1 MAHNAHERV
10 GVAKKDREIRSVGAL
25 IIAMDRENGH
35 VTVLW
40 SQTAQACNKKR
51 AGEPTL
57 PLLDDEL
64 ALVSDNNACDFIA
77 RDVVSVFN

>member
-35 VTVLW
+35 MTVLW
-40 SQTAQACNKKR
+40 SQTTQACNKKR

>member
-1 MAHNAHERV
+1 MVHNAHGRV
-10 GVAKKDREIRSVGAL
+10 GVAKKDRISRSVSYL
-25 IIAMDRENGH
+25 IVARDRENGH

-40 SQTAQACNKKR
+40 SQSTQACNKKR

-64 ALVSDNNACDFIA
+64 IFDYNACDFIA
-77 RDVVSVFN
+77 RDVVVSVFN